1 MLMSVFI
8 GAARGTILSPIVR
21 VELTVKVFSA
31 LDTFPYRFA
40 IVTPTLCVPTS
51 EKVYLP
57 IDPHL
62 SGLFSSTLFPSITHE
77 YVRSFE
83 LLVSVSKL
91 RDASKENVF
100 GLSGFGATGVSR
112 FTVGSRD
119 SMLIVL
125 LSVSLLPFGF
135 FDVSV
140 TI

>member
-1 MLMSVFI
+1 MWSRVPLTLADPSPIFHSKNAAFGARACMLMSVFI

-62 SGLFSSTLFPSITHE
+62 SGLFSSTLFPSITQE
-77 YVRSFE
+77 
-83 LLVSVSKL
+83 
-91 RDASKENVF
+91 
-100 GLSGFGATGVSR
+100 
-112 FTVGSRD
+112 
-119 SMLIVL
+119 
-125 LSVSLLPFGF
+125 
-135 FDVSV
+135 
-140 TI
+140 